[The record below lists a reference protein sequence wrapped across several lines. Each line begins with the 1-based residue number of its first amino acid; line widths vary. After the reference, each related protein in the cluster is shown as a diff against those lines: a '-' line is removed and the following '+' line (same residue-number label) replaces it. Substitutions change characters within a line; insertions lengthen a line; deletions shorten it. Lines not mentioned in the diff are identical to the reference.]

1 MAKEILNRRQNIY
14 TENVPPEIVDSSGF
28 LEATDYATST
38 TGGTVKVD
46 GTYQIELTSGGKLK
60 AKEITAAGYSDAND
74 ASFIS
79 KGTLD
84 NLITA
89 GMLGGGGLEWDTL
102 WIEGESPKATNTGS
116 ENKLTVTDSI
126 YDYKLLLIE
135 FRRQTDFS
143 MPVMVIVNENLPS
156 VTTVGNNANGNVI
169 TIALDIS
176 EHDITIRE
184 GVAINGYW
192 HAVYGLK

>member
-28 LEATDYATST
+28 LKATNYATST

-102 WIEGESPKATNTGS
+102 WIEGESPKATGTGS

-143 MPVMVIVNENLPS
+143 MPAMVIVNENLPS
-156 VTTVGNNANGNVI
+156 VTTVGTNANGNVI

-184 GVAINGYW
+184 GVGINGYW